1 MKPFQFIISILFFII
16 LSSACTNNSTAKYVH
31 ELEQRS
37 DGRYYKA
44 GEDKPFTGIVTSEI
58 MGGEWEY
65 ITGTEVR
72 STGYYPNG
80 KKRHETIRGGE
91 IQYFN
96 PQGQPI
102 SREEYREKYTPTKL
116 GY

>member
-72 STGYYPNG
+72 STAYYPNG
-80 KKRHETIRGGE
+80 KNGTKQYVEAKSNISTHKVSRFLRKSIAKNIR
-91 IQYFN
+91 QR
-96 PQGQPI
+96 
-102 SREEYREKYTPTKL
+102 S
-116 GY
+116 